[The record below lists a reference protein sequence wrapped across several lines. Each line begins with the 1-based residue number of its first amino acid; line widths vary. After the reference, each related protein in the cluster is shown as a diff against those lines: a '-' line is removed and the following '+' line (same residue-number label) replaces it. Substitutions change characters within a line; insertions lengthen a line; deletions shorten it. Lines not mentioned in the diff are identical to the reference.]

1 MSLNVA
7 KTTHDES
14 GEKPKV
20 KYQLMVNA
28 AAGEYKVNEWT
39 EEELEDWENSGYRTQ
54 EGHYTEVG
62 LFDTQEELDVA
73 IEEEKGEPVFAVFEN
88 GPAGEVHWSQE
99 DNLSG
104 NWRGSRE
111 GHANLVDEF
120 KTQAEAE
127 KDVAKRREY
136 FDSLLEEKSA

>member
-1 MSLNVA
+1 MGSNTA
-7 KTTHDES
+7 KMIHDES
-14 GEKPKV
+14 GKKPRV
-20 KYQLMVNA
+20 KYQLMVNT
-28 AAGEYKVNEWT
+28 AAGEYRVNEWT

-62 LFDTQEELDVA
+62 LFDTQEELDAA
-73 IEEEKGEPVFAVFEN
+73 IKEEEGEPVFAVFEN
-88 GPAGEVHWSQE
+88 DPAGEVYWSE
-99 DNLSG
+99 ENNFSG

-127 KDVAKRREY
+127 KDVVRRRKY
-136 FDSLLEEKSA
+136 FDSLLEKK